1 MEEERKYI
9 YNDRE
14 ERIRKMNRL
23 YIGATIF
30 IGVIFLLYLWLRMAN
45 HNLPRVTVYGN
56 TILILCVSVLNTF
69 IYHKDHATMKLKVAA
84 TIEMGLE
91 YLLIGMQTDAH
102 FITYVLLILVALQI
116 PYYDEKGL
124 KTTGI
129 GVAVLYVIVTKTTVE
144 QMRRFPMGN
153 YVVKVLRILKVFR

>member
-1 MEEERKYI
+1 MEERKYI

-14 ERIRKMNRL
+14 ERIKKMNRL
-23 YIGATIF
+23 YTGATIF
-30 IGVIFLLYLWLRMAN
+30 LGVIFLLYLWMRMAN

-102 FITYVLLILVALQI
+102 FMT
-116 PYYDEKGL
+116 
-124 KTTGI
+124 
-129 GVAVLYVIVTKTTVE
+129 
-144 QMRRFPMGN
+144 
-153 YVVKVLRILKVFR
+153 